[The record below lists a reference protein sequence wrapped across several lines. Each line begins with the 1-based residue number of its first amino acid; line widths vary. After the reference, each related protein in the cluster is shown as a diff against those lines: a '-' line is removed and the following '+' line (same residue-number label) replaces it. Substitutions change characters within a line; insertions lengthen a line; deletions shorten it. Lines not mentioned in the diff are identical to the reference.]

1 LTGCLNRPRSLKR
14 YLALG
19 CCIKGIIPHLFPSP
33 RMRLT
38 YEGYVATNQR
48 HGAIEQS
55 ESPAERVR
63 LLSMVDLFEP
73 LTAEQ
78 KDLLAQRTLER
89 AFERGETV
97 YAPGDSSEAVFVLLT
112 GRLRLYGMAGGQEL
126 TFEVV
131 RASTMFGIAS
141 LMERTQDE
149 YAIALEPS
157 RVGVVGLN
165 DFWHLVRQTPE
176 VNARLVKVLGDRLR
190 MTRGRMADIALKET
204 TARLASLILDLVQSE
219 GVVTREGHYKI
230 VAHYT
235 HEQLAAMIG
244 ATRGSVTRAFS
255 KLQDSG
261 CVRLI
266 RRLIYVVDL
275 EALKRS
281 ASAG

>member
-1 LTGCLNRPRSLKR
+1 
-14 YLALG
+14 
-19 CCIKGIIPHLFPSP
+19 
-33 RMRLT
+33 MRLT
-38 YEGYVATNQR
+38 YERYVATSR
-48 HGAIEQS
+48 GVRAIDQS
-55 ESPAERVR
+55 ESRAERVR
-63 LLSMVDLFEP
+63 LLSMVDVFEP
-73 LTAEQ
+73 LTAHQ
-78 KDLLAQRTLER
+78 TDLLAQRTQER
-89 AFERGETV
+89 AFGRSETV
-97 YAPGDSSEAVFVLLT
+97 YAPGDASEVVFVLLT
-112 GRLRLYGMAGGQEL
+112 GRMRLYGMAGGQEL

-131 RASTMFGIAS
+131 RASTMFGTES

-165 DFWHLVRQTPE
+165 DFWHLVRQNPE

-190 MTRGRMADIALKET
+190 TTRGRMADIALKET
-204 TARLASLILDLVQSE
+204 PARLASLILALVQSE

-230 VAHYT
+230 ATHYT

-244 ATRGSVTRAFS
+244 ATRGSVTRAFR

>member
-1 LTGCLNRPRSLKR
+1 VR
-14 YLALG
+14 
-19 CCIKGIIPHLFPSP
+19 
-33 RMRLT
+33 
-38 YEGYVATNQR
+38 
-48 HGAIEQS
+48 AIEQS
-55 ESPAERVR
+55 ESLAERTR
-63 LLSMVDLFEP
+63 LLSMVDVFEP
-73 LTAEQ
+73 LTDEQ
-78 KDLLAQRTLER
+78 KDLLAHRTLER
-89 AFERGETV
+89 AFGRGETV
-97 YAPGDSSEAVFVLLT
+97 YAPGDASEAVFVLLE
-112 GRLRLYGMAGGQEL
+112 GRMRLYGMAGGQEL

-131 RASTMFGIAS
+131 RASTMFGTES

-165 DFWHLVRQTPE
+165 DFWHLVRENPQ

-204 TARLASLILDLVQSE
+204 PARLASLILALVQSE

-244 ATRGSVTRAFS
+244 ATRGSVTRAFR

-261 CVRLI
+261 CVRLV
-266 RRLIYVVDL
+266 RRLIHVVDL